1 MGYVEFIKDNV
12 ATRIESGDVKF
23 RSAGGFQWC
32 DGCECYQPGIGGKE
46 IRDVALE
53 SVLWLCAKCRK

>member
-1 MGYVEFIKDNV
+1 MGYVEIIKDGV
-12 ATRIESGDVKF
+12 STRIEGDDIRI

-32 DGCECYQPGIGGKE
+32 DGCEGYQPGVGGYN
-46 IRDVALE
+46 ILDMASE